1 MKKKKQLLGLSLLLI
16 GIALF
21 LFPFLSMIK
30 EDIWQ
35 SNAQRTYQQTSEKT
49 FQKQRTALEQTTVTG
64 AIQDIF
70 LTKKRDRRQAKDA
83 LLRSARYQS
92 SCGTHEHSC
101 FRTTFRPLS

>member
-49 FQKQRTALEQTTVTG
+49 
-64 AIQDIF
+64 
-70 LTKKRDRRQAKDA
+70 
-83 LLRSARYQS
+83 
-92 SCGTHEHSC
+92 
-101 FRTTFRPLS
+101 

>member
-70 LTKKRDRRQAKDA
+70 LTKKDA
-83 LLRSARYQS
+83 DIKQKTPYSDLLNTNQVAVLLYPR
-92 SCGTHEHSC
+92 E
-101 FRTTFRPLS
+101 